1 MMGVETRMI
10 LLDKDIL
17 TEIEHW
23 RNEMILLAME
33 TSFSN
38 TKVLEISTKLDQL
51 LNEYE
56 LNKEPEVR
64 LD

>member
-1 MMGVETRMI
+1 MMGVEIRMI

-51 LNEYE
+51 LNQYE

>member
-1 MMGVETRMI
+1 MI

-17 TEIEHW
+17 TEIENC

-56 LNKEPEVR
+56 LNK
-64 LD
+64 

>member
-1 MMGVETRMI
+1 MI

>member
-1 MMGVETRMI
+1 MIGVEIRMI
-10 LLDKDIL
+10 LLNKDIL
-17 TEIEHW
+17 NEIEHW

-56 LNKEPEVR
+56 LNKEPEV
-64 LD
+64 

>member
-1 MMGVETRMI
+1 MI

-51 LNEYE
+51 LNQYE

>member
-1 MMGVETRMI
+1 MV

-17 TEIEHW
+17 TEIEDY
-23 RNEMILLAME
+23 RNEMIILAME

-38 TKVLEISTKLDQL
+38 KKVLEISTKLDEL

-56 LNKEPEVR
+56 LTK
-64 LD
+64 